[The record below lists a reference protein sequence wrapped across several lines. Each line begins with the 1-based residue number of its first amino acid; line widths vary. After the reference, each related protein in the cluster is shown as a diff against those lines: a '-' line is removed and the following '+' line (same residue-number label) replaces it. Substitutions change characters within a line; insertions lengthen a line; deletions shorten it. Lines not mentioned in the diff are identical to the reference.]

1 MKHLIDFLYA
11 TGSLNEMFPIAVVE
25 IIDVIIK
32 SYVTLL
38 LSAPIRNI
46 FIRRPAILPKS
57 NEWQR
62 INNKTLPFPIARP
75 YYNAV
80 RTYDLISP

>member
-1 MKHLIDFLYA
+1 MNHLIDFLHA
-11 TGSLNEMFPIAVVE
+11 TGSLNKMFPIAVVE

-46 FIRRPAILPKS
+46 FIRRPAILPSQIEREAK
-57 NEWQR
+57 N
-62 INNKTLPFPIARP
+62 
-75 YYNAV
+75 
-80 RTYDLISP
+80 